1 MPRCGR
7 CGAESPEGAGFCVI
21 CGQAF
26 AESAPEQPPAAPLPA
41 EAEPV
46 TDDLSRSDRILT
58 EAFALSDQGRLTEA
72 VRLAQQA
79 LSYNPNS
86 TTAHS
91 LLGTIYERLGNR
103 DAAIR
108 EYQTVLSLSPAS
120 TADRQRLNEL
130 LGMPAAPEPTPTE
143 PRKLPRV
150 SRRPE
155 LLYLVG
161 FTALAIVVIAAI
173 LILLRKSSAS
183 GPSEVRA
190 ALTPP
195 AATERDPRLPTV
207 VAAATT
213 PLPVP
218 GVAGP
223 SSPAAGGV
231 VAPEL
236 PVSSTDEE
244 AAPAAGSSGE
254 GAVPEYEDPT
264 PEIDAAPVVLP
275 YPGYTPTQDTP
286 PRFLPGGG
294 MVVASTPTVR
304 TPAPVSAA
312 AAASNAQPNI
322 RAARQFVVAGRL
334 DEAKEVYEATLASN
348 PAGPPRLRVELATV
362 YFRLNQRSRAA
373 TQYRQAYQGYRDQ
386 LAQGSQ
392 GVDAAE
398 AQHGLATCEA
408 GLRALGIEPQ

>member
-26 AESAPEQPPAAPLPA
+26 AESAPEQPPVAPPPA

-143 PRKLPRV
+143 PRRLPHI

-155 LLYLVG
+155 LLYVAG
-161 FTALAIVVIAAI
+161 FTALAIIVIAAI

-195 AATERDPRLPTV
+195 AATERESRVPTV

-223 SSPAAGGV
+223 SPAPAVGGGLI
-231 VAPEL
+231 PESAV
-236 PVSSTDEE
+236 PQPDEG
-244 AAPAAGSSGE
+244 AAPASGE
-254 GAVPEYEDPT
+254 GAAPEYEDTT

-373 TQYRQAYQGYRDQ
+373 SQYQQAYRGYRDQ
-386 LAQGSQ
+386 LARGTQGI
-392 GVDAAE
+392 DAAE